1 VKVFGEKLREYFE
14 YDWKIP
20 PKMEEFEQI
29 EKRVNDLVELKSMYE
44 ELKRNNLEG
53 DYFKELYEI
62 NPFM

>member
-1 VKVFGEKLREYFE
+1 
-14 YDWKIP
+14 
-20 PKMEEFEQI
+20 MEEFEQI